1 VPKTPQLMVDCAL
14 VFYVYILCTMSAGR
28 LDCISPDLLDQ
39 WGGGVYFI
47 KYTIKRGLENL

>member
-1 VPKTPQLMVDCAL
+1 MVDCAL